1 MANTRLDI
9 RLDRNIKDKAEK
21 AAALLGLSS
30 LTEYIVR
37 LMDQDATQ
45 VIAQY
50 ENMAVED
57 NLFDRFMQACENAPP
72 PNQALLDAATFTKE
86 KGLL

>member
-1 MANTRLDI
+1 MESTRLDI
-9 RLDRNIKDKAEK
+9 RLDRNIKNKAEK
-21 AAALLGLSS
+21 AAALLGLNS

-50 ENMAVED
+50 EKLVVAD
-57 NLFDRFMQACENAPP
+57 NLFDRFMLACENAQP
-72 PNQALLDAATFTKE
+72 PNQALLDAAAFTKE